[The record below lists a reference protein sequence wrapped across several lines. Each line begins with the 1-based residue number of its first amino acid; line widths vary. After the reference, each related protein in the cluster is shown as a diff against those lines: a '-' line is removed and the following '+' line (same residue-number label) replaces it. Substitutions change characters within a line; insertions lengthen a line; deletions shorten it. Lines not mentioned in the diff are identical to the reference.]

1 MSALLLAKQANFG
14 TRPRSESKRRSC
26 KRSIACGRLS
36 LTRLVCRP
44 AACTEDLLVA
54 NILAA
59 TQKTKLHSKEED
71 VVATRA
77 RCKDLRRKQGA
88 ARIDKAKA
96 VLQHHAKVGAIR
108 TAYHAMLE
116 AQLLLLEARSDVAY
130 LRDKN
135 VEIKQRLDEEKT
147 NIETLV
153 QEQAVKKT
161 TAAAALRAVTNIEMD
176 EDTKLEYAKRTER
189 LKEEDIQNEI
199 EAEEAKLT
207 LITANNENA
216 LREYESWTAKIQKER
231 VDHENQ
237 EARVQALEEKIS
249 RVRGQWEPRLDELVG
264 RINDAFSYNFE
275 QISCAGEVGVH
286 KDEDFDKWA
295 IEIRVKFRYVDP
307 RGICDVR

>member
-1 MSALLLAKQANFG
+1 MG
-14 TRPRSESKRRSC
+14 
-26 KRSIACGRLS
+26 
-36 LTRLVCRP
+36 
-44 AACTEDLLVA
+44 A

-59 TQKTKLHSKEED
+59 TQKTKLHSKEEE

-135 VEIKQRLDEEKT
+135 VEIKQRLDEEQS
-147 NIETLV
+147 NIDTFV

-161 TAAAALRAVTNIEMD
+161 TAAAALRAVTNIDMD
-176 EDTKLEYAKRTER
+176 EDTQLEYANRTET
-189 LKEEDIQNEI
+189 LKEEDVENEI

-231 VDHENQ
+231 ADHESQ
-237 EARVQALEEKIS
+237 EARVQALEEKIA

-286 KDEDFDKWA
+286 KDEDFEKWA
-295 IEIRVKFRYVDP
+295 IEIRVKFRYVDDHGS
-307 RGICDVR
+307 GIESVC